1 MKRSIISSVIALVGM
16 VVFSGCVSSS
26 PNRVAKVYETNYP
39 EGISV
44 SIYDG
49 KIKEDVA
56 ISDARMSFGSNKSQ
70 VQFIINNRSKDIYN
84 LVVNSEWTDKRGTVI
99 PTYPRPQKIRL
110 EPKSGK
116 RMVVQAPN
124 FKAKNVLINVEC
136 GTNCVI
142 EKE

>member
-1 MKRSIISSVIALVGM
+1 MRKNIISGVIALVG
-16 VVFSGCVSSS
+16 VVLLSGCGASS
-26 PNRVAKVYETNYP
+26 PRVAKVYETNYP

-56 ISDARMSFGSNKSQ
+56 ISDARMSYGSNKSQ
-70 VQFIINNRSKDIYN
+70 VQFIINNRSEDIYN

-110 EPKSGK
+110 EPSSGK

-136 GTNCVI
+136 GNNCIV

>member
-1 MKRSIISSVIALVGM
+1 MKKKIISGVIALVGI
-16 VVFSGCVSSS
+16 VLFSGCGSSS
-26 PNRVAKVYETNYP
+26 PRVAKVYETNYP